1 MSLTIVVP
9 EWILYIFVF
18 VAVIYSLEVFAGV
31 YLTYLKRKI
40 SKLKGIK

>member
-1 MSLTIVVP
+1 MSLTIIVP

-18 VAVIYSLEVFAGV
+18 VAVIYSVEVLAGL

-40 SKLKGIK
+40 AKLKGM